1 MKMLSKIFGREKT
14 YSHANRRGRKGPF
27 CPQLEPLESR
37 QLLSAASLLNTPI
50 QSEVN
55 GPNEVSELT
64 LTIGAS
70 QPSAVIGI
78 QVDADDAGFDPSL
91 LHIYHEGSGQEISS
105 SSIKYRAGDLHGGE
119 SSLILAKL
127 GPGEYRIDV
136 GGDDGSFGAFSVDV
150 FMPGD
155 FTTRGGS
162 GNGIVSDYEVI
173 YTEAAMV
180 QASGDYSYNL
190 YEYYKSFGI
199 DLNKNLYKPE
209 IDANLD
215 GKINSFDLGI
225 VSTNYGATGSLSNF
239 SVDLVADQEAPE
251 ITVDLL
257 NDTGI
262 SGTDDIS
269 DTPVLAGQLTDK
281 SEIVE
286 FGVRFDSADAYTDVF
301 SLLQADGSF
310 ELDLDT
316 LKTIPNSP
324 VASDGTLLDGQY
336 TIELYGRDEL
346 DNTNETTP
354 TTYSFTLI
362 SDNADP
368 TADDYSLNPITE
380 NTTLS
385 ENFFNYSI
393 VADADIGDVLTFS
406 EFDGTLA
413 SGAQLRINSNGSFTY
428 NPGTAFDSLTVG
440 DANATDTFDYTINDA
455 MGGSATATIT
465 VTLIPQND
473 APTAVDDTADVDE
486 NGTVDIPVLDND
498 QDVDANDT
506 KSVVES
512 LLTQPSSGAQV
523 TLNPDGTI
531 SYDPSGAF
539 EDLTEGET
547 VEDTFEYTMEDGQGA
562 QSTATVTVTVTGQN
576 DAPVAVNDSRETDEE
591 TAISGNVLVGNGVDT
606 DPDNGETA
614 QLEVTGNTGGLT
626 IAADGSFT
634 FDPAGM
640 YDYLSEY
647 DAGNPVE
654 GVHFETLTFDYTIED
669 PQGATAT
676 ATLTIVV
683 KGVNDAPVAVDDG
696 SAAAP
701 FQTVDDNST
710 LHLSDSDL
718 LANDTDIDMT
728 AGGTEG
734 DVLAVNAG
742 TFSSA
747 EGAEVIIA
755 ANGDITYNPAV
766 SNILNRLNPGETV
779 VDSFEYTV
787 TDPHGAT
794 ATATVYVEVTGAND
808 PVSIAD
814 QSFTV
819 TSNSPDDQTR
829 QVAVSDADLNDTH
842 VYALTGSPMYDAD
855 NNGSDES
862 PVLTI
867 DANTGEILV
876 HTEGLPTTGTI
887 DVTVTVTDADDAGD
901 TDSATI
907 TFEVVEDLP
916 PVAVDD
922 EFVVGEDD
930 ASATLGNVKNNDF
943 DQTDPNF
950 DPDAEPFS
958 VVAVTNGTSPE
969 GAIYSLDAE
978 GDFTYDPN
986 DAFEFL
992 KAYPA
997 DPADA
1002 VEGVHFVYDEITYTV
1017 KDDVYG
1023 GEGTGTIEVM
1033 VRGAND
1039 APTGIDDTVTVDEDQ
1054 TLTVDAANGVLSN
1067 DIDPDGDDLTATLLS
1082 DVSHGSLT
1090 FNADGSFTYIPDA
1103 DFFGTDTFTYEATDG
1118 VETTAETT
1126 VTITV
1131 DPVNDAPET
1140 FDHQYDAVE
1149 DTALEVTDP
1158 ANGVLSNATDTE
1170 NDALTA
1176 SVVDDV
1182 DHGTLVLNADGTF
1195 TYTPDADFAGT
1206 DTFTYVAN
1214 DGTDDSSPPSTV
1226 EITVA
1231 GVNDAPVANPESYA
1245 TEEEEPLVV
1254 DAGDGLLDNDT
1265 DVEND
1270 SLTAVLVSNPAHG
1283 TLQLNLDG
1291 SFTYT
1296 PDTDFAG
1303 TDSFT
1308 YKANDGDLDSNTV
1321 TVSITVENVND
1332 APVAEDDVYAVDE
1345 DESLSVD
1352 AANGVLA
1359 NDSDEEN
1366 NNFEAVLVSST
1377 TDGTLSLNADGSFDY
1392 TPDADFSGV
1401 DTFTYKAVETAD
1413 PTVESGVA
1421 TVTITVNE
1429 INDPPVI
1436 TQTIDD
1442 LAQEGGTT
1450 AQIDLDDYFADPE
1463 GQPLDFTVE
1472 IDPNRG
1478 NLLSYTFD
1486 ATENIVTLEFLEEYD
1501 NSNDRS
1507 PIPVT
1512 IRATDSGNAS
1522 VDQTFTVTV
1531 EPQYTVDLHVVAVTT
1546 PSNLDDT
1553 VVPDGVSSVNVG
1565 DTYYIEIWGM
1575 DNANALLDDPDPGN
1589 NLDPSEGF
1597 VGLLVS
1603 LGFDG
1608 TLSNLDLASAEYGL
1622 TAQGSSGSLS
1632 GETTSEAVLE
1642 NFGASLIAG
1651 PLTATLSAG
1660 VNGDAYL
1667 AARIPVQASSEG
1679 TQNFSFTTDDGLVG
1693 QEVTRFGDYNDVI
1706 HQSQIRVHSEQ
1717 IVHLQSNLQGLETP
1731 QPILDGGIYM
1741 NVAKDPTELGADGVI
1756 EELPK
1761 NENWLHEWESHWVE
1775 LWVKGSDADYYTGAS
1790 ADLSYNTSYF
1800 TATEI
1805 DRGPVFVEGSSGM
1818 IDDASGMVRD
1828 LGGSVPGFVST
1839 DGFILL
1845 GRVKFESIGSDN
1857 VPVEEF
1863 SSPASLGLELSDG
1876 SVRTAGG
1883 ETIESYLGNA
1893 PETELW
1899 AVPFDANDDGTINAG
1914 DFSFFLSDFVQ
1925 SQETD
1930 DVYLS
1935 AMDYDRSG
1943 SINAGDFSYFLSNF
1957 INGADQ
1963 ESGQVSFPKT
1973 FTQRYV
1979 GMSLSTDNQMLVG
1992 DLLDAANQSWQTAL
2006 NLEAPID
2013 VQVLVRDFAS
2023 EDPTKLGEASIL
2035 AVDEAG
2041 RPIKGQI
2048 VLDNDAAGMG
2058 WYSQIDEPVAE
2069 SRYDLYTTMLHE
2081 LGHAYGMTSSYDAF
2095 AQVQGRFSDEIDVNG
2110 HASDPA
2116 DVMYFGLET
2125 GQRKHILPLDV
2136 DVLQAAY
2143 DVAAT
2148 GVTGFHSTPM
2158 AQHALLP
2165 ESASLQASLGDAS
2178 ETIVF
2183 GSNLLEGTS
2192 TQRVTLETAADLNR
2206 LGLAVSFGDADRNE
2220 EKSTAIDLALLAEEA
2235 EIQDDDLDLIDGL
2248 FQEEGQEGA
2257 HPDVFDSWNEKDLI

>member
-1 MKMLSKIFGREKT
+1 M
-14 YSHANRRGRKGPF
+14 
-27 CPQLEPLESR
+27 
-37 QLLSAASLLNTPI
+37 
-50 QSEVN
+50 
-55 GPNEVSELT
+55 
-64 LTIGAS
+64 
-70 QPSAVIGI
+70 
-78 QVDADDAGFDPSL
+78 
-91 LHIYHEGSGQEISS
+91 
-105 SSIKYRAGDLHGGE
+105 
-119 SSLILAKL
+119 
-127 GPGEYRIDV
+127 
-136 GGDDGSFGAFSVDV
+136 
-150 FMPGD
+150 
-155 FTTRGGS
+155 
-162 GNGIVSDYEVI
+162 
-173 YTEAAMV
+173 
-180 QASGDYSYNL
+180 
-190 YEYYKSFGI
+190 
-199 DLNKNLYKPE
+199 
-209 IDANLD
+209 
-215 GKINSFDLGI
+215 
-225 VSTNYGATGSLSNF
+225 
-239 SVDLVADQEAPE
+239 
-251 ITVDLL
+251 
-257 NDTGI
+257 
-262 SGTDDIS
+262 
-269 DTPVLAGQLTDK
+269 
-281 SEIVE
+281 
-286 FGVRFDSADAYTDVF
+286 
-301 SLLQADGSF
+301 
-310 ELDLDT
+310 
-316 LKTIPNSP
+316 
-324 VASDGTLLDGQY
+324 
-336 TIELYGRDEL
+336 
-346 DNTNETTP
+346 
-354 TTYSFTLI
+354 
-362 SDNADP
+362 
-368 TADDYSLNPITE
+368 
-380 NTTLS
+380 
-385 ENFFNYSI
+385 
-393 VADADIGDVLTFS
+393 
-406 EFDGTLA
+406 
-413 SGAQLRINSNGSFTY
+413 
-428 NPGTAFDSLTVG
+428 
-440 DANATDTFDYTINDA
+440 
-455 MGGSATATIT
+455 
-465 VTLIPQND
+465 
-473 APTAVDDTADVDE
+473 
-486 NGTVDIPVLDND
+486 
-498 QDVDANDT
+498 
-506 KSVVES
+506 
-512 LLTQPSSGAQV
+512 
-523 TLNPDGTI
+523 
-531 SYDPSGAF
+531 
-539 EDLTEGET
+539 
-547 VEDTFEYTMEDGQGA
+547 
-562 QSTATVTVTVTGQN
+562 
-576 DAPVAVNDSRETDEE
+576 
-591 TAISGNVLVGNGVDT
+591 
-606 DPDNGETA
+606 
-614 QLEVTGNTGGLT
+614 
-626 IAADGSFT
+626 
-634 FDPAGM
+634 
-640 YDYLSEY
+640 
-647 DAGNPVE
+647 
-654 GVHFETLTFDYTIED
+654 
-669 PQGATAT
+669 
-676 ATLTIVV
+676 
-683 KGVNDAPVAVDDG
+683 
-696 SAAAP
+696 
-701 FQTVDDNST
+701 
-710 LHLSDSDL
+710 
-718 LANDTDIDMT
+718 
-728 AGGTEG
+728 
-734 DVLAVNAG
+734 
-742 TFSSA
+742 
-747 EGAEVIIA
+747 
-755 ANGDITYNPAV
+755 
-766 SNILNRLNPGETV
+766 
-779 VDSFEYTV
+779 
-787 TDPHGAT
+787 
-794 ATATVYVEVTGAND
+794 
-808 PVSIAD
+808 
-814 QSFTV
+814 
-819 TSNSPDDQTR
+819 
-829 QVAVSDADLNDTH
+829 
-842 VYALTGSPMYDAD
+842 
-855 NNGSDES
+855 
-862 PVLTI
+862 
-867 DANTGEILV
+867 
-876 HTEGLPTTGTI
+876 
-887 DVTVTVTDADDAGD
+887 
-901 TDSATI
+901 
-907 TFEVVEDLP
+907 
-916 PVAVDD
+916 
-922 EFVVGEDD
+922 
-930 ASATLGNVKNNDF
+930 
-943 DQTDPNF
+943 
-950 DPDAEPFS
+950 
-958 VVAVTNGTSPE
+958 
-969 GAIYSLDAE
+969 
-978 GDFTYDPN
+978 
-986 DAFEFL
+986 
-992 KAYPA
+992 
-997 DPADA
+997 
-1002 VEGVHFVYDEITYTV
+1002 
-1017 KDDVYG
+1017 
-1023 GEGTGTIEVM
+1023 
-1033 VRGAND
+1033 
-1039 APTGIDDTVTVDEDQ
+1039 
-1054 TLTVDAANGVLSN
+1054 
-1067 DIDPDGDDLTATLLS
+1067 
-1082 DVSHGSLT
+1082 
-1090 FNADGSFTYIPDA
+1090 
-1103 DFFGTDTFTYEATDG
+1103 
-1118 VETTAETT
+1118 
-1126 VTITV
+1126 
-1131 DPVNDAPET
+1131 
-1140 FDHQYDAVE
+1140 
-1149 DTALEVTDP
+1149 
-1158 ANGVLSNATDTE
+1158 
-1170 NDALTA
+1170 
-1176 SVVDDV
+1176 VDDV

-1226 EITVA
+1226 EITVD

-1392 TPDADFSGV
+1392 TPDVDFSGV

-1413 PTVESGVA
+1413 PAVESGVA

-1472 IDPNRG
+1472 IDPNQG

-1522 VDQTFTVTV
+1522 VDQTFAVTV

-1553 VVPDGVSSVNVG
+1553 VVPTGTSSVNVG
-1565 DTYYIEIWGM
+1565 DTYYLEIWGM
-1575 DNANALLDDPDPGN
+1575 DNANALLQDPNPGDD
-1589 NLDPSEGF
+1589 LDPTN
-1597 VGLLVS
+1597 GLGAALVA

-1608 TLSNLDLASAEYGL
+1608 TLSSLDLGNAEFGEYSIADSAGTVTGVG
-1622 TAQGSSGSLS
+1622 TADALLDGFGSSLIGDFSANPATPGAN
-1632 GETTSEAVLE
+1632 GE
-1642 NFGASLIAG
+1642 
-1651 PLTATLSAG
+1651 
-1660 VNGDAYL
+1660 AYL
-1667 AARIPVQASSEG
+1667 VARIPVTASTEG
-1679 TQNFSFTTDDGLVG
+1679 TQDFVIDPSLDDPINGDLVM
-1693 QEVTRFGDYNDVI
+1693 TRAGEYQGFI
-1706 HQSQIRVHSEQ
+1706 HTSQIRIHNEQ
-1717 IVHLQSNLQGLETP
+1717 IVHLQSDLHGLQTP
-1731 QPILDGGIYM
+1731 QAIHDGGIYM
-1741 NVAKDPTELGADGVI
+1741 NVAKDPTALGADGAVDS
-1756 EELPK
+1756 LPE
-1761 NENWLHEWESHWVE
+1761 NETWLHEWESHWVE

-1790 ADLSYNTSYF
+1790 ADLSYNASYF

-1805 DRGPVFVEGSSGM
+1805 DRGPVFVEGAAGT

-1863 SSPASLGLELSDG
+1863 SSPASLGLELSNG

-1883 ETIESYLGNA
+1883 ETIESYLGDT

-1899 AVPFDANDDGTINAG
+1899 AVPFDADDSGAVDSG
-1914 DFSFFLSDFVQ
+1914 DFSYFLTDFLKS
-1925 SQETD
+1925 SQVD
-1930 DVYLS
+1930 DVLLS

-1943 SINAGDFSYFLSNF
+1943 DINPGDFSYFLSNF

-2006 NLEAPID
+2006 NLDAPID

-2035 AVDEAG
+2035 AVDGMG

-2095 AQVQGRFSDEIDVNG
+2095 AQVQGQFSDEIDVNG

-2235 EIQDDDLDLIDGL
+2235 EIHDDDLDLIDGL